1 MFAILSATLTMG
13 NIDVN
18 LSESGDATVAQNGP
32 ELKVVAVSRGGTIPE
47 ITIRYVSRY
56 FIDA

>member
-18 LSESGDATVAQNGP
+18 LSESGDATVAQSGP
-32 ELKVVAVSRGGTIPE
+32 ELKVVAVSTEYP
-47 ITIRYVSRY
+47 TSS
-56 FIDA
+56 AAKSL